1 MAIVHFVKSKR
12 TQTVGGLNA
21 VINYCC
27 KDAKVDYHGRP
38 LISGINCVPQCAL
51 QEFMN
56 TNQQRNRRIDW
67 GELKC
72 VYGYMDGFPT
82 TTISRWILWKIRW
95 RLAGATQAAAATVS

>member
-38 LISGINCVPQCAL
+38 
-51 QEFMN
+51 
-56 TNQQRNRRIDW
+56 D
-67 GELKC
+67 GEDFETKSA
-72 VYGYMDGFPT
+72 VY
-82 TTISRWILWKIRW
+82 L
-95 RLAGATQAAAATVS
+95 

>member
-27 KDAKVDYHGRP
+27 KDAKVSYEGRP
-38 LISGINCVPQCAL
+38 LVSGINCVPHCAL

-56 TNQQRNRRIDW
+56 TKRLHHSTQ
-67 GELKC
+67 
-72 VYGYMDGFPT
+72 DGCT
-82 TTISRWILWKIRW
+82 TTWSSPSAQMIRLPRSRHIR
-95 RLAGATQAAAATVS
+95 SP

>member
-1 MAIVHFVKSKR
+1 MAIVHFVKHKR

-27 KDAKVDYHGRP
+27 KDAKVDYQGRP

-56 TNQQRNRRIDW
+56 TKRLHHSTNGRLYYHMVQSFRPDDSKSAFS
-67 GELKC
+67 EAKSASLPTVLK
-72 VYGYMDGFPT
+72 YGGTYE
-82 TTISRWILWKIRW
+82 K
-95 RLAGATQAAAATVS
+95 Q